1 MKLSEHFT
9 LEELCASQTAD
20 RLGIDNTPP
29 GSVVINL
36 TKTAHGLEM
45 IRALVQCPVVVS
57 SGYRSPKVN
66 AAVGSKPTSQH
77 ITGNAADISAPGFG
91 PAKKLMEA
99 IYKQRATIKYD
110 QLLLEF
116 AGNGGGWVH
125 VSWTDKPRQQALV
138 IDHDG
143 VRAYA

>member
-1 MKLSEHFT
+1 MLLTDHFT
-9 LEELCASQTAD
+9 LAELCASQTAD
-20 RLGIDNTPP
+20 RLGLDNTPP

-45 IRALVQCPVVVS
+45 VRALVQCPVVVS

-66 AAVGSKPTSQH
+66 EAVGSKPTSQH
-77 ITGNAADISAPGFG
+77 IKGQAADITAPGFG
-91 PAKKLMEA
+91 SVQKLMEA
-99 IYKQRATIKYD
+99 IYKQAKVIKYD

-116 AGNGGGWVH
+116 ASKGGGWVH
-125 VSWTDKPRQQALV
+125 ISWTDKPRMQALV

-143 VRAYA
+143 TRPYA

>member
-1 MKLSEHFT
+1 MNLTDHFT
-9 LEELCASQTAD
+9 LAELTASQIAD

-29 GSVVINL
+29 ESVVINL

-45 IRALVQCPVVVS
+45 IRALVQCPVVIS

-66 AAVGSKPTSQH
+66 AVVGSKPTSQH
-77 ITGNAADISAPGFG
+77 ITGQAADITAPGFG
-91 PAKKLMEA
+91 SAQKLMEA
-99 IYKQRATIKYD
+99 IYKQRTTIRYD

-125 VSWTDKPRQQALV
+125 VSWADKPRQQSLV

-143 VRAYA
+143 TRAYV

>member
-1 MKLSEHFT
+1 MNLTDHFT
-9 LEELCASQTAD
+9 LAELTASQTAD

-29 GSVVINL
+29 VSVVINL

-57 SGYRSPKVN
+57 SGYRSPVVN

-77 ITGNAADISAPGFG
+77 ITGQAADITVPGFG
-91 PAKKLMEA
+91 SAKKLMEA
-99 IYKQRATIKYD
+99 IYKQRSLLKYD

-125 VSWTDKPRQQALV
+125 VSWADNPRQQSLI
-138 IDHDG
+138 IDHVG
-143 VRAYA
+143 TRAYP

>member
-20 RLGIDNTPP
+20 RLGIDNVPP

-77 ITGNAADISAPGFG
+77 LTGNAADISAPGFG
-91 PAKKLMEA
+91 SAKKLMEA

-125 VSWTDKPRQQALV
+125 VSWTDKPRLQALV
-138 IDHDG
+138 IDHSG
-143 VRAYA
+143 AKQYA